1 MRHQQISDPVSLII
15 KACHEGEDEANRI
28 YHLLAEER
36 RHDFMLD
43 SQTVVHLSDEQ
54 LGEFA
59 ERFSSEVEPT
69 YWVSRRYKDSIDS
82 GRLDS

>member
-1 MRHQQISDPVSLII
+1 MHHQEISDPVSLII
-15 KACHEGEDEANRI
+15 KACHQGEDEANRI

-36 RHDFMLD
+36 QHDFILGNHA
-43 SQTVVHLSDEQ
+43 VVHLNDEQ

-69 YWVSRRYKDSIDS
+69 YWVSRRFKDSVDA
-82 GRLDS
+82 GRLES